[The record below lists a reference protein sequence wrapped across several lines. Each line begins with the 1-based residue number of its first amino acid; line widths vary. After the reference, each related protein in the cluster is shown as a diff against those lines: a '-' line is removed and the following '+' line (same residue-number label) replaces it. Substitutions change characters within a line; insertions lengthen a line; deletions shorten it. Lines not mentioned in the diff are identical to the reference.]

1 MGRVKELFLQ
11 MEGVIEEL
19 KEENEVLTKK
29 FEEGLALLIQAKN
42 DIEEQLERIE
52 ELETENERLKE
63 SVAYHTGRPLSEWLM
78 KNKTNERLQKDFK
91 DSKWI

>member
-1 MGRVKELFLQ
+1 MTSKRFKNVSRSRSSSVVNMGRVKELFLQ

-63 SVAYHTGRPLSEWLM
+63 SVAYHTGRPLSE
-78 KNKTNERLQKDFK
+78 
-91 DSKWI
+91 

>member
-29 FEEGLALLIQAKN
+29 SEEGLALLIQAKN

-78 KNKTNERLQKDFK
+78 
-91 DSKWI
+91 

>member
-52 ELETENERLKE
+52 ELETENERL
-63 SVAYHTGRPLSEWLM
+63 
-78 KNKTNERLQKDFK
+78 QKDFK
-91 DSKWI
+91 DSK

>member
-1 MGRVKELFLQ
+1 

-42 DIEEQLERIE
+42 DIEEQLERIQ
-52 ELETENERLKE
+52 ELNAEADHLHDLKIARGRKINQLEKENERLKVE
-63 SVAYHTGRPLSEWLM
+63 
-78 KNKTNERLQKDFK
+78 NERLQKDFK
-91 DSKWI
+91 DSK

>member
-1 MGRVKELFLQ
+1 MGKVKELFLQ

-63 SVAYHTGRPLSEWLM
+63 SVAYHTGRPLSEWG
-78 KNKTNERLQKDFK
+78 D
-91 DSKWI
+91 DSYPYSD

>member
-1 MGRVKELFLQ
+1 

-29 FEEGLALLIQAKN
+29 SEEGLALLIQAKN

-52 ELETENERLKE
+52 ELNAEADHLHDLKTARGRKINQLEKENERLKVE
-63 SVAYHTGRPLSEWLM
+63 
-78 KNKTNERLQKDFK
+78 NERLQKDLK
-91 DSKWI
+91 DSK